1 MVVSSHRQALLVRGS
16 DDADLAALSGVHM
29 VTKAI
34 VDGTES
40 NDILTGSDKD
50 DIINGLAGNDVLNGF
65 EGHDSLYGG
74 GGSDILDGGDGNDWV
89 DASFG
94 DEWDDD
100 TLYGRGGD
108 DVLVGGY
115 GNDRLYGGDGDD
127 VLISGRAR
135 LEADSIPGDADGDQL
150 FGGAGDDILVGSGMG
165 DALYGG
171 EGDDIL
177 IGNGGGDIL
186 HGDPGADLLI
196 CDGAVNYSASS
207 AGVTVNL
214 AVGLGQ
220 GGFAEGDII
229 RDAMDVVGSAYGDI
243 LTGNSANNR
252 LSGNAGNDML
262 AGDAGD
268 DELRGGQGNDILDG
282 GAGDD
287 KLIGGAGADQIDGG
301 DGVDTMDLSHFNPAL
316 GGVTVDLVAG
326 IASGGEVE
334 TGETFRNIENI
345 IATHHDDVLTGD
357 NHDNF
362 FEVRGGADRIDG
374 GDGIDSV
381 LFSGSGSVF
390 DEGLTIGLASGTVS
404 GGNSG
409 GSTFTNIENVI
420 GGFGGDFIWG
430 DSGDNMLSGSDG
442 ADRIYGGAGNDTLIG
457 GMGAYFSEN
466 FAPASAIPGFPAND
480 SLSGGTGADVF
491 VFTALYD
498 SDIPRADVIS
508 DFSASEG
515 DKIDLRTFYAGYPQ
529 EGDPMDLTFVGYSN
543 FSGEAGELH
552 LVHGDTSTSLEID
565 VNGDLTADF
574 RVTLVGVTEIV
585 DGDAICF

>member
-1 MVVSSHRQALLVRGS
+1 MVVSSRRPASLVPDS
-16 DDADLAALSGVHM
+16 DDAHLAVLTDVRLAP
-29 VTKAI
+29 KAI
-34 VDGTES
+34 VDGTEN
-40 NDILTGSDKD
+40 NDILNGSDD
-50 DIINGLAGNDVLNGF
+50 SDIINGHAGNDVLNGF
-65 EGHDSLYGG
+65 GGNDSLHGDS
-74 GGSDILDGGDGNDWV
+74 GSDVLDGGDGNDWL

-100 TLYGRGGD
+100 TLYGRDGD

-127 VLISGRAR
+127 VLISGRTR
-135 LEADSIPGDADGDQL
+135 LDADSIPGDADGDQL

-171 EGDDIL
+171 DGDDIL

-186 HGDPGADLLI
+186 YGDPGADLLI
-196 CDGAVNYSASS
+196 CDGTVNYSASS

-229 RDAMDVVGSAYGDI
+229 RDAIEVVGSSYVDI
-243 LTGNSANNR
+243 LTGNSADNR
-252 LSGNAGNDML
+252 LSGNAGNDTL

-301 DGVDTMDLSHFNPAL
+301 DGVDTMDLSHFNPTL

-326 IASGGEVE
+326 TASGGEVE

-345 IATHHDDVLTGD
+345 VATHYDDVLTGD
-357 NHDNF
+357 HHDNF
-362 FEVRGGADRIDG
+362 FEVRGGADRVDG
-374 GDGIDSV
+374 GEGIDSV

-390 DEGLTIGLASGTVS
+390 DEGLKISLAAGTVS

-430 DSGDNMLSGSDG
+430 DSADNMLSGSDG
-442 ADRIYGGAGNDTLIG
+442 ADRIYGGGGNDTLIG

-466 FAPASAIPGFPAND
+466 FAPASGIPGIPAND
-480 SLSGGTGADVF
+480 SLSGGAGADIF

-515 DKIDLRTFYAGYPQ
+515 DKIDLSSFYAGYPQ
-529 EGDPMDLTFVGYSN
+529 EGDPIDLTFVGYRN

-552 LVHGDTSTSLEID
+552 LVHGDTSTNLEID
-565 VNGDLTADF
+565 VNGDLAADF
-574 RVTLVGVTEIV
+574 RVTLVGVTETL
-585 DGDAICF
+585 DGDIIDF